1 MNTHVRQPLKVLNL
15 PRNPPQYLKF
25 PQSPSL
31 VKLVIG
37 YALAFEVIFFFLKHN
52 SSLYLKQNHSL
63 MQVKINR
70 KPNWRLVHQI
80 VMVVSEF
87 GLADEFFSL
96 YFSWICYFLRSGFL

>member
-1 MNTHVRQPLKVLNL
+1 MNTHVCQRLKVLNL

-25 PQSPSL
+25 HSL

-52 SSLYLKQNHSL
+52 SSVYLKQNHAL

-87 GLADEFFSL
+87 GACRLIFF
-96 YFSWICYFLRSGFL
+96 YMFFLGFAIF